1 MCFSYS
7 LVSSFYLTLKITI
20 YDFIYSVQNL
30 IQSLYTTFKSV
41 SSIRVSVIIPQ
52 AAIEEFIDSF
62 G

>member
-7 LVSSFYLTLKITI
+7 LVSSFYLTSKITI
-20 YDFIYSVQNL
+20 YDFIFSVQNL
-30 IQSLYTTFKSV
+30 IQSFYTTYKSV

-52 AAIEEFIDSF
+52 AAIEEYLDSF